1 MPRHP
6 NSHAWNVATS
16 NNLKRGR
23 SSGFRFQPYGNRSGT
38 IDPRDL
44 GLEPRR
50 GEAHRITR
58 SSDIGQE
65 WMRKQA
71 AIDYSFE
78 VWTKLLT
85 PTDYNLRVVEEK
97 C

>member
-6 NSHAWNVATS
+6 NSHAWNIATS
-16 NNLKRGR
+16 NNLKKGR
-23 SSGFRFQPYGNRSGT
+23 QGGFRFQPYGNRCS

-44 GLEPRR
+44 GLESRR
-50 GEAHRITR
+50 GEAHRVIR

-78 VWTKLLT
+78 VWRKLLA
-85 PTDYNLRVVEEK
+85 PTDFAAPVVEEK
-97 C
+97 